1 MKRIKKLFLS
11 TIFAI
16 CAFVVSGNV
25 VNAAATVSNFNISCD
40 SETIMKGGTATCYI
54 GALLENDPT
63 TGAGLHG
70 MVVSFNN
77 THLAVESIES
87 PFDGVKAEIVQNGQ
101 QVPAVSGLGNGQ
113 TYTCQANKPCY
124 TFITTSTGAG
134 KIQKGKSSITG
145 IGSENYT
152 VLGIVHV
159 KLPADSKANIG
170 DCGTVCIDPFYALTD
185 ASYSGT
191 LNTSNISGRCAEIK
205 VVDGQTET
213 GNFLSYAVLAA
224 GAFIAISAIALAK
237 KHNKFYRV

>member
-1 MKRIKKLFLS
+1 MKKMKKLFLG

-70 MVVSFNN
+70 LVVKYSP

-87 PFDGVKAEIVQNGQ
+87 PFNNVDTEVVQNGQ
-101 QVPAVSGLGNGQ
+101 QLSLVAALGNGQ
-113 TYTCQANKPCY
+113 TFTCTYGAPCY
-124 TFITTSTGAG
+124 AYITKTTGAG
-134 KIQKGKSSITG
+134 LIKKGASKITG
-145 IGSENYT
+145 IGSDNYT
-152 VLGIVHV
+152 VVGVVHV
-159 KLPADSKANIG
+159 KLPSDSKANIG
-170 DCGTVCIDPFYALTD
+170 DCGKICIDPFYALTD
-185 ASYSGT
+185 SSYSGT
-191 LNTSNISGRCAEIK
+191 LHTSNTSANCAEIK
-205 VVDGQTET
+205 IVDGQTET